1 MTWLKHKGKLI
12 NLAHITAI
20 QIEKNEIEFR
30 GENCESILFNSEEA
44 AEAYFERVAEILEAK
59 SYRSADSIFTETE
72 GDAVELAFEA
82 ASRFGRY
89 KEAEAMAWICEKSK
103 LVAAAVQRLGF
114 LELCNSTQPDVVRG
128 QLRAIFAAEKS
139 RAVETGVVCD
149 SATHLTAGLPDNER
163 LIGLTKNIGKSL
175 KVLSGGTKDA
185 NTGQR
190 PA

>member
-44 AEAYFERVAEILEAK
+44 AQAYFEHVAEILEAK
-59 SYRSADSIFTETE
+59 SDRSAAPIFTETE

-89 KEAEAMAWICEKSK
+89 KEKEAMAWIREKSK
-103 LVAAAVQRLGF
+103 LVAAAVQRIGF
-114 LELCNSTQPDVVRG
+114 LEICDSAQPDVIRG

-139 RAVETGVVCD
+139 RAIDTGVVVD
-149 SATHLTAGLPDNER
+149 SATQLDDGVNKKLLDFVAGFK
-163 LIGLTKNIGKSL
+163 IGGK
-175 KVLSGGTKDA
+175 K
-185 NTGQR
+185 
-190 PA
+190 

>member
-30 GENCESILFNSEEA
+30 GENYESILFNSEEA
-44 AEAYFERVAEILEAK
+44 AEAYFEHVAEILEVK
-59 SYRSADSIFTETE
+59 SDRSADPTFTETE

-89 KEAEAMAWICEKSK
+89 KEKEAMAWIREKSK

-114 LELCNSTQPDVVRG
+114 LELCNSTQPDVIRG
-128 QLRAIFAAEKS
+128 QLRAIFATEKS
-139 RAVETGVVCD
+139 RAVETGVVVD
-149 SATHLTAGLPDNER
+149 SATQLDDGGVNKRPLDFVAGFK
-163 LIGLTKNIGKSL
+163 IGGK
-175 KVLSGGTKDA
+175 GE
-185 NTGQR
+185 
-190 PA
+190 

>member
-30 GENCESILFNSEEA
+30 GEKYESIHFHSEEA
-44 AEAYFERVAEILEAK
+44 AQAYFEYVAEILEAK
-59 SYRSADSIFTETE
+59 SDRSAAPVFTETE

-89 KEAEAMAWICEKSK
+89 KEAEAMAWIREKSK

-114 LELCNSTQPDVVRG
+114 LELCNSAQPDVIRG

-139 RAVETGVVCD
+139 RAIEAGVVCD
-149 SATHLTAGLPDNER
+149 SATS
-163 LIGLTKNIGKSL
+163 SL
-175 KVLSGGTKDA
+175 
-185 NTGQR
+185 TGQE
-190 PA
+190 